1 MSLLRNL
8 ARGMRSLFRKE
19 QVDRELDEEL
29 RVYQEMAAE
38 EKIKQGMNRKD
49 ALRAVRLERGNLE
62 VGKEMVRSGGW
73 EFFVQ
78 TCWQDLRFA
87 ARTLNKN
94 LGFTSIIVITLA
106 LGIGANTAI
115 FSVVDAVLLRPLPY
129 KDSARLV
136 QLIGHDQSRGVDFD
150 WVSFPNFRDWATQ
163 NKSLEEVAAYKFHA
177 LNLANVSQAEMLFGL
192 KVSANLLPTLGAE
205 PMLGRNFRPDEDQP
219 GRDHEVILSYDTW
232 KQSFG
237 ADPQIIGKT
246 LTLGDELYTVIGVMP
261 AGFNFPPSVPITA
274 ALPSRKTGFLVPLG
288 IASNPEQRDWN
299 MLGVIGRLRPSVT
312 LEQARV
318 DMDGVARG
326 LELQYPAQ
334 NHGMTVRVEALLRQ
348 VVGEIRP
355 ALWIFLAA
363 ISLVLLVVCANVA
376 NLLLARATIREREM
390 AVRISLGASRSR
402 LIRQLLT
409 ESLLLAL
416 AGGAFGLA
424 LAYGGTFLLTVL
436 SPDNAPR
443 IRDVAI
449 DSRVLA
455 YTFVVSVV
463 TGIIFGSAPALSGG
477 RVNVAEPLKAQGTRS
492 TPNARHALLR
502 STLVVSEIA
511 LALVLLIAAGL
522 MIKSFVRMQRVD
534 PGFRTDKVLSVWT
547 ILSETKYAPQQRA
560 AFYEEVWRRIEGLPS
575 VRVVGA
581 IDNLPLSGIHGGG
594 PFTIE
599 GHPTESDADAPTA
612 YRCVVSANYF
622 RAMGI
627 PVLQGREFTERDREG
642 IPTALIINET
652 AARRYWPGQNPVG
665 SHLSFTTGPM
675 APTWL
680 EIVGVV
686 KDVLH
691 DGPELPAKPT
701 IYIPFLQS
709 PQAFM
714 VTVVRT
720 EVDPAGLI
728 SGVRGVVAVVDKD
741 QPVMMTRTM
750 ADIYSDSVAQR
761 RFNTALIV
769 GFGTLALLVAIVGV
783 YGLMAFAVAQ
793 RTHELGVR
801 VALGAEPLNILK
813 LVLGQGLR
821 FTLVGVGCGLVAAF
835 FLTRFLAKLLF
846 HVPQT
851 DLATFAG
858 VSLCL
863 GGVALLASYIPARR
877 AMRVDPMVALRYE

>member
-1 MSLLRNL
+1 
-8 ARGMRSLFRKE
+8 MRSLFRKE
-19 QVDRELDEEL
+19 QLDRELDEEL
-29 RVYQEMAAE
+29 HAYLEMAAE
-38 EKIKQGMNRKD
+38 EKVKEGMSRSD
-49 ALRAVRLERGNLE
+49 ALRAVRLEQGTVE
-62 VGKEMVRSGGW
+62 VARHDVRAAGW
-73 EFFVQ
+73 EFVVE

-87 ARTLNKN
+87 ARTLGKN
-94 LGFTSIIVITLA
+94 RGFTSVIVITLA

-136 QLIGHDQSRGVDFD
+136 QLIGHDQNRGVDFD
-150 WVSFPNFRDWATQ
+150 WVSFPNFWDWATQ
-163 NKSLEEVAAYKFHA
+163 NKSLKEVAAYKFHA
-177 LNLANVSQAEMLFGL
+177 LNLTNVSQAEMLFGL
-192 KVSANLLPTLGAE
+192 KVSANLLPTLGSK
-205 PMLGRNFRPDEDQP
+205 PMLGRNFHPDEDQP
-219 GRDHEVILSYDTW
+219 GRDHEVILSYDIW
-232 KQSFG
+232 KQLFG
-237 ADPQIIGKT
+237 ADPLLIGKT
-246 LTLGDELYTVIGVMP
+246 LTLSDELYTVIGVMP
-261 AGFNFPPSVPITA
+261 ASFNFPPSVPITA

-288 IASNPEQRDWN
+288 IALNPEQRDWN
-299 MLGVIGRLRPSVT
+299 MLGVIGRLRPGVT
-312 LEQARV
+312 LEQARA
-318 DMDGVARG
+318 DLDRVARG
-326 LELQYPAQ
+326 LELQYPVQ
-334 NHGMTVRVEALLRQ
+334 NRGMTVRVELLLTQ

-363 ISLVLLVVCANVA
+363 ISLVLFVVCANVA
-376 NLLLARATIREREM
+376 NLLLARSTIREREM
-390 AVRISLGASRSR
+390 AVRSSLGASRSR

-409 ESLLLAL
+409 ESLLLAV
-416 AGGAFGLA
+416 AGGAFGAVLA
-424 LAYGGTFLLTVL
+424 NGGTLLLTVL
-436 SPDNAPR
+436 SPDNVPR

-449 DSRVLA
+449 DSRVLT
-455 YTFVVSVV
+455 YTFVVSIA
-463 TGIIFGSAPALSGG
+463 TGIIFGLAPALSGG
-477 RVNVAEPLKAQGTRS
+477 RIDLAEHLKGQGTRS
-492 TPNARHALLR
+492 TSNAKHSLLR
-502 STLVVSEIA
+502 STLVVSEMA

-534 PGFRTDKVLSVWT
+534 PGFQTDNVLTVWT

-560 AFYEEVWRRIEGLPS
+560 AFYEEVWGRLQSLPGVS
-575 VRVVGA
+575 GVGA

-612 YRCVVSANYF
+612 YRCVISANYF
-622 RAMGI
+622 RTMGI
-627 PVLQGREFTERDREG
+627 PVLQGREFTEHDRQG

-665 SHLSFTTGPM
+665 SRLSFTTGRM

-680 EIVGVV
+680 KIVGVV

-701 IYIPFLQS
+701 IYIPFLQL

-720 EVDPAGLI
+720 EMDPAGLI
-728 SGVRGVVAVVDKD
+728 SGVRGAVAAVDKD

-750 ADIYSDSVAQR
+750 AEIYSDCIAQR

-769 GFGTLALLVAIVGV
+769 AFGALALLVAIVGV

-801 VALGAEPLNILK
+801 VALGAERVNILG

-821 FTLVGVGCGLVAAF
+821 LTLVGVGCGLAAAF
-835 FLTRFLAKLLF
+835 FLMRFLAKLLF

-851 DLATFAG
+851 DLATFVS